1 MKQLLA
7 RQMDPVLL
15 TMIIVSR
22 YLQSLSNTEKLISFF
37 SISVYSLAFDPSS
50 MVSQKK
56 FI

>member
-1 MKQLLA
+1 
-7 RQMDPVLL
+7 MDQVLL

-37 SISVYSLAFDPSS
+37 SISVYSFAFDPSS